1 MEFGA
6 RSGVRDCVSIEVRWP
21 WARDLEFG
29 FRVLIWDLEIG
40 LRTGILDL
48 GSDLYFER
56 GFRIGMFVPV
66 WNL

>member
-29 FRVLIWDLEIG
+29 FRVLIWDLGLG
-40 LRTGILDL
+40 LRTGIL
-48 GSDLYFER
+48 
-56 GFRIGMFVPV
+56 VPV

>member
-21 WARDLEFG
+21 WARDLEFE
-29 FRVLIWDLEIG
+29 FRVLIWDLGLG
-40 LRTGILDL
+40 LRTGIL
-48 GSDLYFER
+48 
-56 GFRIGMFVPV
+56 VPV